1 MIIGARLSIRLRLPL
16 AALAL
21 LCFSLPV
28 DADAKKRRGGA
39 HKVERRIDKGSPGA
53 KRSPKPPAADEADED
68 DAGSVT
74 AKEQGQGG
82 PDEDAGGDAA
92 TDSAV
97 ARDGDG
103 DGETK
108 TARPRRR
115 RAWISDDPDA
125 EVSAKAEPAEAA
137 GGGRWLELAV
147 GARGFSRNLTYNDQ
161 VSSGLR
167 QYQLPMGPAVVA
179 NIAFYPLALASSG
192 PAAGIGIVADI
203 EQAVATSS
211 QLAADATFPNGATFP
226 TSTHEFS
233 GGIRY
238 RIPVGTAQIG
248 LAVTGGEHAFW
259 FVSGGAD
266 RNQLGIPNTAYQF
279 VRSGVDA
286 RVAVT
291 PAFSVGVGAGYRY
304 VLNQAGPVNKD
315 FPHLTVAGVD
325 AGVRAAYA
333 FTSNI
338 EARLQADVRR
348 YFYDM
353 HSIRGDALIAGGA
366 VDQYL
371 SVAFL
376 LGLTLDRTP

>member
-21 LCFSLPV
+21 LALSLPV

-39 HKVERRIDKGSPGA
+39 HKVERKIDKGSPGA
-53 KRSPKPPAADEADED
+53 KRSAKPPAADEADED
-68 DAGSVT
+68 DAGSGT
-74 AKEQGQGG
+74 TRAQGQGA
-82 PDEDAGGDAA
+82 PAEDVGGDAA

-97 ARDGDG
+97 AGDG
-103 DGETK
+103 DGEAK
-108 TARPRRR
+108 TERPRRR
-115 RAWISDDPDA
+115 RIRMSDDPDA
-125 EVSAKAEPAEAA
+125 DVSATAAPPEAG
-137 GGGRWLELAV
+137 GGGRWFELAV
-147 GARGFSRNLTYNDQ
+147 GARGLSRNLTYNDQ
-161 VSSGLR
+161 VSPGLR

-203 EQAVATSS
+203 EQSVATSS
-211 QLAADATFPNGATFP
+211 QLGADATFPSGATFP

-248 LAVTGGEHAFW
+248 VAVTGGEHAFW
-259 FVSGGAD
+259 FVSGSGAD
-266 RNQLGIPNTAYQF
+266 RSQLEIPNTAYQF
-279 VRSGVDA
+279 VRGGVDA

-291 PAFSVGVGAGYRY
+291 PEFSVGAGAGYRY
-304 VLNQAGPVNKD
+304 VLNQAGPVNQD

-338 EARLQADVRR
+338 EARLLADVRR

-353 HSIRGDALIAGGA
+353 HSIRGDTLIAGGA

-376 LGLTLDRTP
+376 LALTLDRSP